1 MVKSVKTA
9 EQSMP
14 KSGLTTT
21 SFGLDIRHNKV
32 LSQFVLVN
40 SLAWNIVMVL
50 GVKSHTIDWFTKRE
64 INNHYTT
71 EAYLSLKVKEKC

>member
-1 MVKSVKTA
+1 
-9 EQSMP
+9 MP

-21 SFGLDIRHNKV
+21 SFGLDIRHNKA

-40 SLAWNIVMVL
+40 SLAWNIVMEL
-50 GVKSHTIDWFTKRE
+50 GVKSHTKDWFTKRE